1 MFFRGMQGIFMYQK
15 ILTIGKIQKTNIY
28 HSDYTSQNTDNFF
41 CDQYMAQLAIPLRA
55 RWPVQAE

>member
-1 MFFRGMQGIFMYQK
+1 MMFFRGMQGIFMYQK

-55 RWPVQAE
+55 R